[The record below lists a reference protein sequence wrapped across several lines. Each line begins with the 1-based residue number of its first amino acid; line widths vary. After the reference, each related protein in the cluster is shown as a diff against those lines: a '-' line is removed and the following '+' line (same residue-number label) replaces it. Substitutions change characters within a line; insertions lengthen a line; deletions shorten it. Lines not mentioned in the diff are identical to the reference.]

1 MKENIEFKTYRFSV
15 KNIAKLEKI
24 LKEKK
29 KVRRK
34 TTYNEVLTELLNK

>member
-1 MKENIEFKTYRFSV
+1 MIEFKTYRLSV

-29 KVRRK
+29 KTYRK
-34 TTYNEVLTELLNK
+34 TTYNDVVTELLNNLK